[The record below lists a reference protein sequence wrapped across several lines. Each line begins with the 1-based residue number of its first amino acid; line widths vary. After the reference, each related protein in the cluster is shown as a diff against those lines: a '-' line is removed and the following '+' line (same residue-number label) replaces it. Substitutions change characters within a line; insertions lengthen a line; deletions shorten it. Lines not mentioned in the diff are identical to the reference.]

1 MNFLLVASDRKNYKD
16 EIVPANTIVNF
27 RIKLGKW
34 LIYIRTKNSDII
46 AKNHKCIIYIA
57 GKFENR
63 QSFVCDFVVKD
74 ILFNSTKDNLEQREF
89 NIQTPVPLLNLIFE
103 PTKIKKIIHI
113 NEVFKSLEFTKNYSE
128 RSRGLP
134 FIGGSRNLIDKD
146 FNLLFKK
153 INSNF

>member
-34 LIYIRTKNSDII
+34 PIYIRTKNSDII

>member
-1 MNFLLVASDRKNYKD
+1 
-16 EIVPANTIVNF
+16 
-27 RIKLGKW
+27 
-34 LIYIRTKNSDII
+34 
-46 AKNHKCIIYIA
+46 
-57 GKFENR
+57 
-63 QSFVCDFVVKD
+63 VVKD